1 MYKRQVDSSKSNLEA
16 SAPSFIDHV
25 TFSLEE
31 NVRTALLFSS
41 IVAVAAVSPSAL
53 PVGPVING
61 DVSSIITVT
70 N

>member
-1 MYKRQVDSSKSNLEA
+1 M
-16 SAPSFIDHV
+16 
-25 TFSLEE
+25 EE

-70 N
+70 NWLDEFPTESVALIFTE